1 MQKKKRIYIVG
12 GDGFARECYRYI
24 QNMRKFDA
32 SVEFAGFLGH
42 GGYGHTVDYKSYQ
55 QFYLGEV
62 SEHDFA
68 EDEYACIGAGYPELR
83 RVIYEELKARGIR
96 FVNICTE
103 PLCESAVIGEANVI
117 LYSNG
122 LGLNVTV
129 GNGNVFNGDVI
140 TGHDVKIGD
149 FNFLGP
155 RCMLLGYVSIGND
168 NTIGAGAI
176 ILAHKSIGNNNKI
189 APLSVV
195 YRSYKDNIYLLGNPA
210 KRIEF

>member
-1 MQKKKRIYIVG
+1 MKKRIYIVG
-12 GDGFARECYRYI
+12 GDGFARECFHNI
-24 QNMRKFDA
+24 QKMRRFDDT
-32 SVEFAGFLGH
+32 VEFAGFLGH
-42 GGYGHTVDYKSYQ
+42 GGYGHTVDYKNYQ

-83 RVIYEELKARGIR
+83 RVIYDELKARGIH

-103 PLCESAVIGEANVI
+103 PNCESAVIGEANVI
-117 LYSNG
+117 LGCNG
-122 LGLNVTV
+122 LAPNVEV
-129 GNGNVFNGDVI
+129 GNGNVLNGGVI

-168 NTIGAGAI
+168 NSIGSGAI
-176 ILAHKSIGNNNKI
+176 IMAHKSIGNNNKI

-195 YRSYKDNIYLLGNPA
+195 YRSCKDNEHLLGNPA